1 MAGQRTYS
9 RRIHHTKNR
18 ALTDL
23 RHDSFKNGL
32 PGRPVGT
39 GEGGERREAD
49 ACDVG
54 SGAGP
59 EARFAES
66 TSRTLLL
73 VTREAIR
80 NALMHAERL

>member
-23 RHDSFKNGL
+23 RHDSFENGL
-32 PGRPVGT
+32 PGALSELVKAVSGEKRTPVT
-39 GEGGERREAD
+39 LKVA
-49 ACDVG
+49 V
-54 SGAGP
+54 GP

-73 VTREAIR
+73 VTCEAIR